1 MSVFPYDIKATDG
14 EARTGVLKTP
24 RGDIRTPAFMP
35 VGTAATVKALY
46 MDQVKSTGADI
57 ILGNTYHLMLRPT
70 AERVK
75 RLGGLHKFSTW
86 QGPILTDSGGF
97 QVWSLSKLRKM
108 TEHGVTFQ
116 SHIDGSKH
124 ELTPERS
131 IEIQADLL
139 GADISM
145 QLDECTNFPCPEAEA
160 RASMEM
166 SLRWG
171 QRSKDA
177 FGTRDSQALFGI
189 VQGSVFP
196 DLRRASAEGLR
207 KIGFDGYAIG
217 GLAVGEGIETMCDV
231 LDFTVPHLPT
241 ERPRYLMGVG
251 KPIDLVRSVARG
263 VDMFDC
269 VLPTRSGRH
278 GQAWS
283 DYGPINVKRAEFI
296 DDENPINADLDCP
309 ASRDYSLAYHNHLFK
324 SGEYLSAMLLSWHN
338 IAYFEDL
345 MSRIRDSISRGD
357 YNSFCKE
364 FESKWEE
371 GEAARKERSAAA
383 N

>member
-1 MSVFPYDIKATDG
+1 MSVFAYEIHATDG
-14 EARTGVLKTP
+14 AARTGLLRTP

-35 VGTAATVKALY
+35 VGTAGTVKALY
-46 MDQVKSTGADI
+46 MDQVKGTGADI
-57 ILGNTYHLMLRPT
+57 ILGNTYHLMLRPG

-108 TEHGVTFQ
+108 NEQGVTFQ

-124 ELTPERS
+124 HLTPERS

-145 QLDECTNFPCPEAEA
+145 QLDECTAFGCTPAEA
-160 RASMEM
+160 KASLEL

-177 FGTRDSQALFGI
+177 FGSRDDQVLFGI
-189 VQGSVFP
+189 VQGSVFE
-196 DLRRASAEGLR
+196 DLRRQSAEGL
-207 KIGFDGYAIG
+207 KEIGFDGYAIG
-217 GLAVGEGIETMCDV
+217 GLAVGEGFEQMCDV
-231 LDFTVPHLPT
+231 LDFTTPHLPV

-251 KPIDLVRSVARG
+251 KPIDLVEAVARG

-283 DYGPINVKRAEFI
+283 DYGPINIKRAEFI
-296 DDENPINADLDCP
+296 EDDTPLAPEIDCP
-309 ASRDYSLAYHNHLFK
+309 ASRDYSKAYLNHLFK
-324 SGEYLSAMLLSWHN
+324 SGEYLSAMLMSWHN
-338 IAYFEDL
+338 IAYFEHL
-345 MSRIRDSISRGD
+345 MARIRAAIAAG
-357 YNSFCKE
+357 E
-364 FESKWEE
+364 FEAFRREFRAKWDE
-371 GEAARKERSAAA
+371 GAARAAA
-383 N
+383 RSE

>member
-1 MSVFPYDIKATDG
+1 MSVFPYEISATDG
-14 EARTGVLKTP
+14 DARTGVLKTP

-57 ILGNTYHLMLRPT
+57 ILGNTYHLMLRPG

-108 TEHGVTFQ
+108 TEEGVTFQ

-124 ELTPERS
+124 HLSPERS

-145 QLDECTNFPCPEAEA
+145 QLDECTNFPSPEKDA
-160 RASMEM
+160 RSSMEL
-166 SLRWG
+166 SLRWA

-177 FGTRDSQALFGI
+177 FGSRDTQALFGI

-196 DLRRASAEGLR
+196 ELRQASAEGLK

-217 GLAVGEGIETMCDV
+217 GLAVGEGLKAMCEV
-231 LDFTVPHLPT
+231 LDFTVPHLPH

-251 KPIDLVRSVARG
+251 KPIDLVHSVARG

-296 DDENPINADLDCP
+296 EDHEPLNPDLDCP
-309 ASRDYSLAYHNHLFK
+309 ASRDYSKAYHNHLFK

-345 MSRIRDSISRGD
+345 MARMRSAISAGTFNDFR
-357 YNSFCKE
+357 KE

-371 GEAARKERSAAA
+371 GEARRKE
-383 N
+383 NMPG